1 MLTPVQ
7 QTAVE
12 TVMPDQ
18 PPVLDQIRQF
28 WAVVVDVWTY
38 GVFGVD
44 IGRLLIAAGILIGF
58 LVLRR
63 LFTRFV
69 VDRLLGWT
77 DRTDTPL
84 DGQVVRA
91 LEGPIRLLPA
101 VLGVFFAVEYLNP
114 DGTLRTMGDN
124 LVRSMIALALFWG
137 LHNLVEPMSFL
148 FDRLERLF
156 SNAMVEWVQKAVRV
170 AFMLIGA
177 ATILEIWGIQV
188 APIIAGLGLLGV
200 AVALGAQDLFK
211 NLIAGILII
220 AEKRFNKGDWILVDG
235 VVEGTV
241 ETIGFRSTTVRRFDR
256 APVHVPNARLSDNAV
271 TNFSAMTHRRIYWH
285 IGVEYRTSVDQLRRI
300 RDDIEA
306 FILDDP
312 DFAPPSEVAT
322 FVRIDRFSESSIDLI
337 LYCFTRTTA
346 WLDWLKVK
354 ERLALHIK
362 QVVED
367 AGAGFALPARSL
379 YLEQVP
385 GERAEMFVPPGS
397 HGGGK
402 GVPRIGALDKV

>member
-1 MLTPVQ
+1 MDMQ
-7 QTAVE
+7 SITAPLGE
-12 TVMPDQ
+12 
-18 PPVLDQIRQF
+18 F
-28 WAVVVDVWTY
+28 WALVVEVWRH
-38 GVFGVD
+38 GVLGVD
-44 IGRLLIAAGILIGF
+44 IGRLLVATAILIGF

-69 VDRLLGWT
+69 VERLVVWT
-77 DRTDTPL
+77 DRTETPV
-84 DGQVVRA
+84 DGQMARA
-91 LEGPIRLLPA
+91 LEGPIRFLPV
-101 VLGVFFAVEYLNP
+101 VLGVFFALEYLSP
-114 DGTLRTMGDN
+114 EGTFATIGGN
-124 LVRSMIALALFWG
+124 FVRSMIAFTLFWG
-137 LHNLVEPMSFL
+137 LRNLVDPLSYL
-148 FDRLERLF
+148 FERLERVF
-156 SNAMVEWVQKAVRV
+156 SAAMVDWVLKAIRV
-170 AFMLIGA
+170 AFILIGG

-241 ETIGFRSTTVRRFDR
+241 ETIGFRSTMVRRFDR

-306 FILDDP
+306 FILNDP
-312 DFAPPSEVAT
+312 DFAAPSEVST
-322 FVRIDRFSESSIDLI
+322 FVRIDRFSDSSIDII
-337 LYCFTRTTA
+337 LYCFTRTTV
-346 WLDWLKVK
+346 WLEWLKVK
-354 ERLALHIK
+354 ERLALHVK

-367 AGAGFALPARSL
+367 AGAAFAFPSRTL
-379 YLEQVP
+379 YVEHLA
-385 GERAEMFVPPGS
+385 GERAEVFVPPGT
-397 HGGGK
+397 G
-402 GVPRIGALDKV
+402 GVPERRQALDKV

>member
-1 MLTPVQ
+1 MN
-7 QTAVE
+7 
-12 TVMPDQ
+12 DH
-18 PPVLDQIRQF
+18 PPALDQLNQF
-28 WAVVVDVWTY
+28 WALVVDVWAH
-38 GVFGVD
+38 GVFGID
-44 IGRLLIAAGILIGF
+44 IGRLLIAAAILIGF

-63 LFTRFV
+63 LFTRLV
-69 VDRLLGWT
+69 VDRLMTWT
-77 DRTDTPL
+77 DRTDTPF

-91 LEGPIRLLPA
+91 LEGPIRFLPA
-101 VLGVFFAVEYLNP
+101 VLGIFFALEYLDP
-114 DGTLRTMGDN
+114 VGTLRTMGDN
-124 LVRSMIALALFWG
+124 LVRSMIAFALFWG
-137 LHNLVEPMSFL
+137 LHNLVEPLSFL

-156 SNAMVEWVQKAVRV
+156 SSAMVEWVQKAVRV

-211 NLIAGILII
+211 NLISGILII

-271 TNFSAMTHRRIYWH
+271 TNFSNMTHRRIYWH
-285 IGVEYRTSVDQLRRI
+285 IGVEYRTSVEQLRRI

-306 FILDDP
+306 FILADP
-312 DFAPPSEVAT
+312 DFAPPTEVST
-322 FVRIDRFSESSIDLI
+322 FVRIDRFSDSSIDLI

-346 WLDWLKVK
+346 WLEWLKVK

-367 AGAGFALPARSL
+367 AGTSFALPSRSL

-385 GERAEMFVPPGS
+385 GERAEVFVPPTARS
-397 HGGGK
+397 GK
-402 GVPRIGALDKV
+402 SGAALDKV

>member
-1 MLTPVQ
+1 MTDRHP
-7 QTAVE
+7 A
-12 TVMPDQ
+12 
-18 PPVLDQIRQF
+18 LDQLHQF
-28 WAVVVDVWTY
+28 WLVVVDVWTH
-38 GVFGVD
+38 GVFGID
-44 IGRLLIAAGILIGF
+44 IGRLLVAAAILVAF

-63 LFTRFV
+63 LFTRLV
-69 VDRLLGWT
+69 ADRLMAWT

-84 DGQVVRA
+84 DGKMVRA
-91 LEGPIRLLPA
+91 LEGPIRLLPV
-101 VLGVFFAVEYLNP
+101 VLGVFFAVEYLDP
-114 DGTLRTMGDN
+114 EGTLRVMGDN
-124 LVRSMIALALFWG
+124 VVRSLIAIALFWG
-137 LHNLVEPMSFL
+137 LHNLVAPLSFL
-148 FDRLERLF
+148 FERLERLF
-156 SNAMVEWVQKAVRV
+156 SNAMVEWAQKAVRV
-170 AFMLIGA
+170 AFLLIGA

-271 TNFSAMTHRRIYWH
+271 TNFSNMTHRRIYWH
-285 IGVEYRTSVDQLRRI
+285 IGVEYRTTVDQLRRI

-306 FILDDP
+306 FILADP
-312 DFAPPSEVAT
+312 DFAPPSEVST
-322 FVRIDRFSESSIDLI
+322 FVRIDRFSDSSIDLI

-367 AGAGFALPARSL
+367 AGAAFALPARSI
-379 YLEQVP
+379 YVEQVA
-385 GERAEMFVPPGS
+385 GERAEVFVPPGRPTA
-397 HGGGK
+397 GT
-402 GVPRIGALDKV
+402 AAQTLDKV

>member
-1 MLTPVQ
+1 MDDRSP
-7 QTAVE
+7 A
-12 TVMPDQ
+12 
-18 PPVLDQIRQF
+18 LDQLHQF
-28 WAVVVDVWTY
+28 WALVVDVWTH

-44 IGRLLIAAGILIGF
+44 IGRLLVAAGILIGF

-69 VDRLLGWT
+69 VVRLVAWT
-77 DRTDTPL
+77 KRTETPI
-84 DGQVVRA
+84 DGQVVGA
-91 LEGPIRLLPA
+91 LEGPIRFLPA

-124 LVRSMIALALFWG
+124 VVRSMIAFTLFWG
-137 LHNLVEPMSFL
+137 LHNLVAPLSFL
-148 FDRLERLF
+148 FERLERLF
-156 SNAMVEWVQKAVRV
+156 SSAMVEWVQKAVRV

-211 NLIAGILII
+211 NLISGILII

-300 RDDIEA
+300 RDEIEA
-306 FILDDP
+306 FILNDP
-312 DFAPPSEVAT
+312 DFAPPSEVST
-322 FVRIDRFSESSIDLI
+322 FVRIDRFSDSSIDLI

-346 WLDWLKVK
+346 WLEWLKVK

-367 AGAGFALPARSL
+367 AGTGFAFPSRSI
-379 YLEQVP
+379 YVEQVA
-385 GERAEMFVPPGS
+385 GERAEVFVPPGS
-397 HGGGK
+397 RGEEK
-402 GVPRIGALDKV
+402 AGALDKV

>member
-1 MLTPVQ
+1 MDMRSITTPLG
-7 QTAVE
+7 
-12 TVMPDQ
+12 D
-18 PPVLDQIRQF
+18 F
-28 WAVVVDVWTY
+28 WALVVEVWRH
-38 GVFGVD
+38 GLLGVD
-44 IGRLLIAAGILIGF
+44 IGRLLVAVAILIGF

-63 LFTRFV
+63 LLTRFV
-69 VDRLLGWT
+69 VVRLMAWT
-77 DRTDTPL
+77 DRTETPV
-84 DGQVVRA
+84 DGQMVRA
-91 LEGPIRLLPA
+91 VEGPIRFLPV
-101 VLGVFFAVEYLNP
+101 VLGMFFALEYLSP
-114 DGTLRTMGDN
+114 DGTFAAIGAN
-124 LVRSMIALALFWG
+124 LVRSMIAFTLFWG
-137 LHNLVEPMSFL
+137 LHNLVDPLAFL
-148 FDRLERLF
+148 FDRLERVF
-156 SNAMVEWVQKAVRV
+156 SAAMVEWVLKAIRV
-170 AFMLIGA
+170 AFILIGG

-241 ETIGFRSTTVRRFDR
+241 ETIGFRSTMVRRFDR

-306 FILDDP
+306 FILNDP
-312 DFAPPSEVAT
+312 DFAPPSEVST
-322 FVRIDRFSESSIDLI
+322 FVRIDRFSESSIDII

-346 WLDWLKVK
+346 WLEWLKVK

-367 AGAGFALPARSL
+367 SGTSFAFPSRSL
-379 YLEQVP
+379 YVAQLA
-385 GERAEMFVPPGS
+385 GERAEVFVPPGT
-397 HGGGK
+397 G
-402 GVPRIGALDKV
+402 GVPERRQALDKV